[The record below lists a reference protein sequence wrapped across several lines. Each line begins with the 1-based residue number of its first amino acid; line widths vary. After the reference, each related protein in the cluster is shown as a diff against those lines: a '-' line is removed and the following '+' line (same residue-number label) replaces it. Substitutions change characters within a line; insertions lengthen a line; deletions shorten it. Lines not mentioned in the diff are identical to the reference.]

1 VPALQH
7 MRHLALSCTRSSPN
21 PQTVSGACWAGVLE
35 LFATRGGDLFFPAL
49 NPKLLH
55 GVSLQVSW
63 SDSPHVVVMIPGSE
77 EQRGTD
83 LRAALKGHEPFS
95 RCAQGFRV

>member
-1 VPALQH
+1 
-7 MRHLALSCTRSSPN
+7 M
-21 PQTVSGACWAGVLE
+21 
-35 LFATRGGDLFFPAL
+35 
-49 NPKLLH
+49 
-55 GVSLQVSW
+55 QVSW

-95 RCAQGFRV
+95 RCPFPNTESLPVQPLLPPVAPDPGLQAAHGCSDACLCCVQLLQRRR